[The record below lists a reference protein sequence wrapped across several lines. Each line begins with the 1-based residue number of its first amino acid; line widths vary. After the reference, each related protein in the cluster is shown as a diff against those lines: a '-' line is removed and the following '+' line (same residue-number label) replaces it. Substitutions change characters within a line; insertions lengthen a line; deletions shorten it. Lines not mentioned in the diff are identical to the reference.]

1 MKQLINYCPVH
12 GYEQEVNA
20 YADGMKGYLKN
31 NKLDG
36 IELYVYQ
43 QKPYTSDY
51 REESIGVHL
60 KYWPYWLD
68 FWYGNQK
75 YLNENYSDKKQLQE
89 YYLGAVNQEEWLQII
104 RNNIKAALAVNP
116 EYLVC
121 HVSNCN
127 LKEIF
132 TFDFFYNDAQVI
144 DASIEV
150 FNAVS
155 ECIPDNVIVLFE
167 NLWWPGLRL
176 TEPAVVRAF
185 FEKIKHKNVG
195 IMLDTGHLMNTN
207 PELQTEEDGIEY
219 ILKTVKALGEDRKLI
234 RGLHLNCSLSGDYVK
249 TFERVFDSESSNIE
263 RMKHVIKIDQ
273 HRPFTDKAVQKLLRF
288 IKPDYVVHELAYRDF
303 SDFEKNIE
311 VQLTACGRKLS
322 IDDEGD

>member
-43 QKPYTSDY
+43 QKPYTFDY

-176 TEPAVVRAF
+176 IEPGIVDRF
-185 FEKIKHKNVG
+185 FCGLKKQNVG

-207 PELQTEEDGIEY
+207 ISLSNELEAVSFICQTVENLGMYKNY
-219 ILKTVKALGEDRKLI
+219 IHGM
-234 RGLHLNCSLSGDYVK
+234 HLSCSLSGSYQKHSCKAVP
-249 TFERVFDSESSNIE
+249 ESCSMTEI
-263 RMKHVIKIDQ
+263 MHHVTSIDQ
-273 HRPFTDKAVQKLLRF
+273 HLIFKESGLKSLIECIEPSYLVHELFYDNLAELSVLVQTQQKLLL
-288 IKPDYVVHELAYRDF
+288 K
-303 SDFEKNIE
+303 
-311 VQLTACGRKLS
+311 
-322 IDDEGD
+322 